1 MEFCQKKESEMF
13 DLAADYYDRYRPSYP
28 LEIIQSLVEY
38 ANVTKDSNLL
48 EIGAGSG
55 KATELLEGYG
65 CKIHCVEVGEHL
77 VERGKEKFAKNP
89 NISFECGRFEEL
101 KIQEQ
106 TYDVIFAAQ
115 AFHWILQPIG
125 DELCHRYLRKH
136 GVLAPFWNMYLYDGS
151 KEQQE
156 LVALS
161 NRFGGFADFV
171 SEKEV
176 ENRKRRIVKEIEAS
190 GLFQVEKGVEVHWT
204 HEYSVEEYC
213 GFLQTGNHFLG
224 LSEETKQEAF
234 QEVETLAMKYG
245 GKIRRP
251 YLTVLYLAKRI

>member
-1 MEFCQKKESEMF
+1 M
-13 DLAADYYDRYRPSYP
+13 
-28 LEIIQSLVEY
+28 VEY
-38 ANVTKDSNLL
+38 ANITKASKLL

-55 KATELLEGYG
+55 KATELLEPYG
-65 CKIHCVEVGEHL
+65 CKIHCIDVGEHL
-77 VERGKEKFAKNP
+77 VARGREKFANNP
-89 NISFECGRFEEL
+89 NITFECARFEEL
-101 KIQEQ
+101 GVEEEK
-106 TYDVIFAAQ
+106 YDVIFAAQ
-115 AFHWILQPIG
+115 AFHWIPQPIG
-125 DELCHRYLRKH
+125 YELCSQYLKKN
-136 GVLAPFWNMYLYDGS
+136 GVLAPFWNMYLYNES
-151 KEQQE
+151 EEQQG

-161 NRFGGFADFV
+161 NRYGGFADFV

-176 ENRKRRIVKEIEAS
+176 ENRKRRIVEEIEVS
-190 GLFQVEKGVEVHWT
+190 GLFQVEKVVEVHWT

-224 LSEETKQEAF
+224 LSEETKQEAY